1 VKARTSRHRPK
12 IREGHPLQLAVSQIT
27 PSLPKYGGLDYKIA
41 DILPVDYA
49 PWSSKHSY
57 NGTSNMIVRTWYDVY
72 RTVPYREA

>member
-57 NGTSNMIVRTWYDVY
+57 NGMHTSNMIVRT
-72 RTVPYREA
+72 TCHVPYREA